1 MIKQKKTKSA
11 ETLRYIPEKTKLL
24 LWGKAAGCCQY
35 DGCNTPLYSDA
46 VTKAEFNIAYIA
58 HIIAASAKGPRG
70 DEILSPQLKKEL
82 SNLMLLCDVH
92 HRRVD
97 KDDVAG
103 HPVERLR
110 EMKRKHEARVAL
122 LTSLTE
128 DKQSHILFYGANIGQ
143 HGSPMNFR
151 EAGLAM
157 LPDKYPASLHPFELS
172 LKNSA
177 MHDRDASFWL
187 MEQQQL
193 YRQFMT
199 TVKPRLTDGTVQ
211 QLSVFGLAPQPLL
224 IALGCMLSDIQRVEV
239 YQRQREPQGWSWQAP
254 PDSFEYVIKEPDIK
268 SAKVALVIA
277 LSATVDEAR
286 IKQTLGNDVSIW
298 MLTIDTP
305 ANDFLKSREQLAKFR
320 PVMRALFDRIKAR
333 HGQDAD
339 LHLFPVAPVAINVE
353 IGRVWQPKADMTLHL
368 YDQNSQLGG
377 FVMAFTI
384 DKKKPV
390 LENTQAAA

>member
-1 MIKQKKTKSA
+1 MSIS
-11 ETLRYIPEKTKLL
+11 YIPAKTKLI
-24 LWGKAAGCCQY
+24 LWGKACGRCQY
-35 DGCNTPLYSDA
+35 DGCGEQLYLDPTTQA
-46 VTKAEFNIAYIA
+46 QFNQSYIA
-58 HIIAASAKGPRG
+58 HIIADSPDGPRG
-70 DEILSPQLKKEL
+70 DAVLSPLLKQEL
-82 SNLMLLCDVH
+82 SNLMLLCDRH
-92 HRRVD
+92 HRLVD
-97 KDDVAG
+97 IEDIEG
-103 HPVERLR
+103 HPAARLQA
-110 EMKRKHEARVAL
+110 MKRKHEERMAL

-128 DKQSHILFYGANIGQ
+128 DKQSHVLFYGANIGQ
-143 HGSPMNFR
+143 HGSPMNSR

-177 MHDRDASFWL
+177 THDRDAAFWL

-193 YRQFMT
+193 YKQFMA
-199 TVKPRLTDGTVQ
+199 TVKPRLADGTVQ

-224 IALGCMLSDIQRVEV
+224 IALGCLLSDIQRVEV

-254 PDSFEYVIKEPDIK
+254 PSSFEYVIKEPDIK
-268 SAKVALVIA
+268 AAKVALVIA

-286 IKQTLGNDVSIW
+286 IKQTLGDDVSIW
-298 MLTIDTP
+298 VLTVDTP
-305 ANDFLKSREQLAKFR
+305 ANDFLKSREQLARFR

-390 LENTQAAA
+390 LETTQAAA

>member
-1 MIKQKKTKSA
+1 MTKPEKTKEGKA
-11 ETLRYIPEKTKLL
+11 LRYIPEKTKLL

-35 DGCNTPLYSDA
+35 DGCNAPLYLDT
-46 VTKAEFNIAYIA
+46 VTKAEFNTAYIA
-58 HIIAASAKGPRG
+58 HIIAASVKGPRG
-70 DEILSPQLKKEL
+70 DATLSPKLKKDL
-82 SNLMLLCDVH
+82 SNLMLLCDAH
-92 HRRVD
+92 HRLVD
-97 KDDVAG
+97 RDDILGNTAV
-103 HPVERLR
+103 RLR
-110 EMKRKHEARVAL
+110 EMKHKHEARVAL

-128 DKQSHILFYGANIGQ
+128 DKQSHVLFYGANIGQ
-143 HGSPMNFR
+143 HGSPMNSR

-157 LPDKYPASLHPFELS
+157 LPDKYPATLHPFELS

-177 MHDRDASFWL
+177 TQDRDAAFWL

-193 YRQFMT
+193 YKQFMT
-199 TVKPRLTDGTVQ
+199 LVKPRLADGTVQ

-224 IALGCMLSDIQRVEV
+224 IALGCLLSDIPLVEV
-239 YQRQREPQGWSWQAP
+239 FQRQREPQGWNWQTP
-254 PDSFEYVIKEPDIK
+254 PDNFEYVIKEPCTAF
-268 SAKVALVIA
+268 AKVALVVS

-286 IKQTLGNDVSIW
+286 IIQTLGNDVSIW
-298 MLTIDTP
+298 TLTIEAP
-305 ANDFLKSREQLAKFR
+305 ANDFLKSRQQLAKFR

-390 LENTQAAA
+390 LETTQAAA